1 MMKERNLNFKSGI
14 RQRGDSVQFTVSNGF
29 DGNGKPIR
37 KYKTIPL
44 PEGLGDRQTVRV
56 VEAAY
61 DDFYV
66 MVTNNQSLKEN
77 MRFSELGDLY
87 FSQYAPN
94 CLKEVTAYTYE
105 GSYRKNIKPV
115 FGNTRLKDLT
125 TARITEF
132 LLELGKTKKPQTVRK
147 NKIILHS
154 ILDYAVSQKFIT
166 DNPCIGT
173 VWKRDVEIDSS
184 ERNNYLSASDAKK
197 LMQLVAPYSTFNTI
211 IKLLLLTGLRSG
223 EALGLTWDKIDFE
236 NKTIFVDKTLTYVTG
251 KYFLS
256 TPKTPMS
263 IRKIVID
270 DTTVQMLQEHKAEQD
285 KQKQAIGSAWLE
297 PDVVFTSA
305 TGHFYDRSL
314 LNTQFRRFMDHHP
327 ELHRVSIHGLR
338 HTHASLL
345 ILAGENLDA
354 ISKHLGHASADITS
368 RVYAHLMSEVQV
380 RITQTISGVLR

>member
-1 MMKERNLNFKSGI
+1 MEFKHGI
-14 RQRGDSVQFTVSNGF
+14 RPRGDKFQFTVSNGF
-29 DGNGKPIR
+29 NGNGKQIR
-37 KYKTIPL
+37 KYMTYRP
-44 PEGLGDRQTVRV
+44 PDGLSGRQLKRV

-66 MVTNNQSLKEN
+66 KVTNNQSLKEN

-94 CLKEVTAYTYE
+94 CLKEITAYTYE

-154 ILDYAVSQKFIT
+154 ILEYAVSQKFIAE
-166 DNPCIGT
+166 NPCIGT
-173 VWKRDVEIDSS
+173 IWKRDVEIDSS
-184 ERNNYLSASDAKK
+184 ERNNYLSATDAKR
-197 LMQLVAPYSTFNTI
+197 LMELVAPYSTFNTI

-251 KYFLS
+251 RYFLS

-270 DTTVQMLQEHKAEQD
+270 DATVQMLQEHKAEQD
-285 KQKQAIGSAWLE
+285 KQKQIIGTAWLE
-297 PDVVFTSA
+297 PEAVFTSA

-314 LNTQFRRFMDHHP
+314 LNTQFRRFMSRHP
-327 ELHRVSIHGLR
+327 ELHRVTIHGLR

>member
-1 MMKERNLNFKSGI
+1 MQYKPGI
-14 RQRGDSVQFTVSNGF
+14 RQRGNSFQFVVSAGF
-29 DGNGKPIR
+29 DGDGRQIR
-37 KYKTIPL
+37 KYQTYQP
-44 PEGLGDRQTVRV
+44 PAGLSGRQLKKA

-61 DDFYV
+61 DEFYIL
-66 MVTNNQSLKEN
+66 VTNNQSLKEN

-94 CLKEVTAYTYE
+94 RLKEVTAYTYE

-154 ILDYAVSQKFIT
+154 MLEYALSQKFIT
-166 DNPCIGT
+166 ENPCIGT
-173 VWKRDVEIDSS
+173 IWKHEVEADSS
-184 ERNNYLSASDAKK
+184 ERNNYLTASDAKK
-197 LMQLVAPYSTFNTI
+197 LMELVKPYSTFNTI

-223 EALGLTWDKIDFE
+223 EALGLTWDRVDFE
-236 NKTIFVDKTLTYVTG
+236 SKTIFVDKTLTYVTG
-251 KYFLS
+251 RYFLS

-270 DTTVQMLQEHKAEQD
+270 DHTVQMLRHHKEEQE
-285 KQKQAIGSAWLE
+285 KQKKIIGSAWMQ
-297 PDVVFTSA
+297 PNAVFTSA

-314 LNTQFRRFMDHHP
+314 LNTQFRCFMERHP
-327 ELHRVSIHGLR
+327 EIHRVTIHGLR